1 MFGWTPEYYNDTEF
15 LPEIMPM
22 RLKQHIEKVAEKNKN
37 MVRREAFSPRETLQ
51 KCLFQLNTV
60 WISCDGV
67 YPADKEYI
75 GPIKYY
81 PFQGFPG
88 YFYPYNGQD
97 DYLSPLV
104 AVHLEKPTRNYLVFC
119 YEF

>member
-1 MFGWTPEYYNDTEF
+1 M
-15 LPEIMPM
+15 
-22 RLKQHIEKVAEKNKN
+22 
-37 MVRREAFSPRETLQ
+37 ETSGVLYDS
-51 KCLFQLNTV
+51 CLSKKFVFQLNTI
-60 WISCDGV
+60 WLSCDGL

-97 DYLSPLV
+97 DYMSPLV
-104 AVHLEKPTRNYLVFC
+104 AIHLERPASTRSF
-119 YEF
+119 

>member
-1 MFGWTPEYYNDTEF
+1 MSGESGMFF
-15 LPEIMPM
+15 
-22 RLKQHIEKVAEKNKN
+22 KSA
-37 MVRREAFSPRETLQ
+37 S
-51 KCLFQLNTV
+51 FQLNTI
-60 WISCDGV
+60 WIMCDGV

-81 PFQGFPG
+81 PFQGFPS

-104 AVHLEKPTRNYLVFC
+104 AVHLERPTRKLWFFLNQM
-119 YEF
+119 